1 MKAILAQFYCESNT
15 FNPHIARVAE
25 LFRQLGIWKEGPRE
39 VRAWASSVHGELAG
53 SLELLAEKG
62 WETAPVFVAYANTS
76 AGRLDREG
84 YASLRKTLREE
95 IRKALPAE
103 AIILHLHGSACAEG
117 LDDTEGDL
125 LAMVRHELGF
135 TGRVVVSLD
144 LHANLTRRMLA
155 HADALTAYRT
165 FPHTDAY
172 ETGARAA
179 ALAIE
184 PAPIRSAAVK
194 IGMLL
199 PPTSAR
205 DSFPEF
211 ATLLAQARML
221 EQEKGILDVSILPVQ
236 PWLDVAELGSSI
248 IVTGTGDR
256 LEQVAGKMG
265 AEWYGRRE
273 AYPAG
278 LVSMDHI
285 LERLQVKGGKPWILA
300 DTADAVTGG
309 AAGRGAF
316 VLKSFLP
323 HAHSFPGPV
332 LLQVVDSAAV
342 DAAQAGARI
351 FKLGE
356 QEVPFAPDQV
366 RMAEGRGM
374 MQDIGHRGVQFTLGG
389 AAVMTQGRITVVVC
403 RAASM
408 GTTSPDFYACV
419 GLQPD
424 DALAVQV
431 KSLTGWMAGYAA
443 PSSQGLLV
451 DGPGTTS
458 LNFAQLPFGKGN
470 RKLFPIGP
478 GIPCT
483 PAADYDTDRSTN
495 Q

>member
-15 FNPHIARVAE
+15 FNPHIARVTE
-25 LFRQLGIWKEGPRE
+25 LFRQLGIWKEGPQE
-39 VRAWASSVHGELAG
+39 VRAWAATVHGELAG
-53 SLELLAEKG
+53 SLELLAKKG

-76 AGRLDREG
+76 AGRLDRDG
-84 YASLRKTLREE
+84 YASLRNTLREE
-95 IRKALPAE
+95 IRKALPAD

-117 LDDTEGDL
+117 QDDTEGDI

-179 ALAIE
+179 SLAIK
-184 PAPIRSAAVK
+184 PARIRSAAVK
-194 IGMLL
+194 VGMLL

-211 ATLLAQARML
+211 AALLKQARKL
-221 EQEKGILDVSILPVQ
+221 EQESDILDVSILPVQ
-236 PWLDVAELGSSI
+236 PWLDVQELGSSI
-248 IVTGTGDR
+248 IITGTGDR

-265 AEWYGRRE
+265 TEWFGRRE

-278 LVSMDHI
+278 LVSMEHI
-285 LERLQVKGGKPWILA
+285 LERLHVKGGKPWILA

-309 AAGRGAF
+309 AAGRSAF
-316 VLKSFLP
+316 VLQSLLP
-323 HAHSFPGPV
+323 HADSFPGPV
-332 LLQVVDSAAV
+332 LLQVVDPAAV
-342 DAAQAGARI
+342 EAAQAGAHT

-356 QEVPFAPDQV
+356 QKVPFTPDQI
-366 RMAEGRGM
+366 RMAEGRGV
-374 MQDIGHRGVQFTLGG
+374 MQDVGHRGVQFTLGG

-419 GLQPD
+419 ELQPAT
-424 DALAVQV
+424 ALAVQV
-431 KSLTGWMAGYAA
+431 KSLTGWMAGYEA
-443 PSSQGLLV
+443 PPSQGLLV

-458 LNFAQLPFGKGN
+458 LNFAQLPFGPEN
-470 RKLFPIGP
+470 RKLFPIGT
-478 GIPCT
+478 GIPCG
-483 PAADYDTDRSTN
+483 PASHYGTKP
-495 Q
+495 